1 MDGIA
6 YPLELHLVHYN
17 SKYGDIGEAVAHE
30 DGLAVIG
37 ILYSLT
43 SGTKASSSLQPL
55 LDVVAKVSY
64 PQNKA
69 SLSTSMSLKSL
80 LPPNPESF
88 YRYMGSLTTPGCN
101 EIVTWSVIRQTVK
114 ITESELDILRSL
126 WDSDGNKLGN
136 NYRFDNSET
145 FLFNYIHR

>member
-1 MDGIA
+1 MEGSEHTVNGGA
-6 YPLELHLVHYN
+6 FPLELHLVHYN
-17 SKYGDIGEAVAHE
+17 SKYADIGEAVAHE

-55 LDVVAKVSY
+55 LDLVTKVAY

-69 SLSTSMSLKSL
+69 SLGTSMSLKSL
-80 LPPNPESF
+80 LPTNPETF

-101 EIVTWSVIRQTVK
+101 EIVTWSVIQETVK

-136 NYRFDNSET
+136 NYR
-145 FLFNYIHR
+145 Y